1 MWKSSTN
8 PFSTSLLQHVS
19 QNGHSGR
26 KRNDKQQAN
35 YLRCKR
41 KQCPTKSFQMQLTG
55 RSFSNLK
62 KSQLIY
68 HSDVK
73 AAIHQNEDIILNIE
87 RKNVSQ
93 TLQFTLI

>member
-1 MWKSSTN
+1 MQETTMPDEKLSNATHWKVFFN
-8 PFSTSLLQHVS
+8 
-19 QNGHSGR
+19 
-26 KRNDKQQAN
+26 
-35 YLRCKR
+35 
-41 KQCPTKSFQMQLTG
+41 
-55 RSFSNLK
+55 NLK

-73 AAIHQNEDIILNIE
+73 AAIHQNEDIIQYIE